1 MLEHLCRPKCY
12 LRLLFVVSHVAT
24 TCMVKYR
31 FSYESPTPK
40 NAYFSTPILT
50 VSTQNYVKLIFQFW
64 LPLSSHAAY
73 TSQRQRNL

>member
-40 NAYFSTPILT
+40 KCLLLNSYLNS
-50 VSTQNYVKLIFQFW
+50 
-64 LPLSSHAAY
+64 
-73 TSQRQRNL
+73 